1 MIDFHVHLDLYPDPE
16 TIVKEIVERGMYVL
30 SVTTTPS
37 AWKGTSA
44 LAKPGSRIRTALGLH
59 PQIAHERFGELPL
72 FDLHLHETMYVGE
85 IGLDGGPEFKQHW
98 QTQLTTFDHILNACR
113 LAGGRIMSIHSRRA
127 APAVLDRLAAFP
139 SAGTPVLHWF
149 SGGKRD
155 LQRAIALGCW
165 FSVGPAML
173 VSEKARALV
182 RDMPRDRV
190 LTETDGPFAQ
200 FGGESAKPWDVG
212 SATAKLA
219 ELWGDLTVDETNR
232 LLHNNLRCL
241 VTKSNAMKTSIAIAP
256 CQSEGYGGEA

>member
-1 MIDFHVHLDLYPDPE
+1 MIDFHAHLDLYPDPQL
-16 TIVKEIVERGMYVL
+16 IVREIAERGMYVL

-37 AWKGTSA
+37 AWEGTSA
-44 LAKPGSRIRTALGLH
+44 LAAQSSRIRTALGLH
-59 PQIAHERFGELPL
+59 PQIAHERVGELPL

-98 QTQLTTFDHILNACR
+98 QAQLTVFDHILNACR

-127 APAVLDRLAAFP
+127 ASAVLDRLAEFP
-139 SAGTPVLHWF
+139 GAGTPVLHWF

-182 RDMPRDRV
+182 KDMPRDRV

-200 FGGESAKPWDVG
+200 IGGESAKPWDAG
-212 SATAKLA
+212 GATTQLA
-219 ELWGDLTVDETNR
+219 GLWGDMTKEETDR
-232 LLHNNLRCL
+232 LVHANLRRL
-241 VTKSNAMKTSIAIAP
+241 VAIAAP
-256 CQSEGYGGEA
+256 GQAKSGHQTSDS

>member
-1 MIDFHVHLDLYPDPE
+1 MIDFHAHLDLYPDPKM
-16 TIVKEIVERGMYVL
+16 IVKEIVERGMYVL

-44 LAKPGSRIRTALGLH
+44 LASPGSHIMTALGLH
-59 PQIAHERFGELPL
+59 PQIAHERVGELPL

-98 QTQLTTFDHILNACR
+98 QTQLTVFDHILNACR

-127 APAVLDRLAAFP
+127 APAVLDRLVAFP
-139 SAGTPVLHWF
+139 GTGTPILHWF
-149 SGGKRD
+149 SGSKRD
-155 LQRAIALGCW
+155 LQRAVALGCW

-182 RDMPRDRV
+182 RVMPRDRV

-200 FGGESAKPWDVG
+200 IGGGSAKPWDAG
-212 SATAKLA
+212 AATTQLA
-219 ELWGDLTVDETNR
+219 ELWGGMTVEETDR
-232 LLHNNLRCL
+232 LLYANLRHL
-241 VTKSNAMKTSIAIAP
+241 VTIAAARRAESVQDAAD
-256 CQSEGYGGEA
+256 C

>member
-1 MIDFHVHLDLYPDPE
+1 MV
-16 TIVKEIVERGMYVL
+16 VQEIVERGMYVL

-37 AWKGTSA
+37 AWKGTST
-44 LAKPGSRIRTALGLH
+44 LAMPGSGIRTGLGLH
-59 PQIAHERFGELPL
+59 PQIAHERVGELPL

-85 IGLDGGPEFKQHW
+85 IGLDGGPELKQHW
-98 QTQLTTFDHILNACR
+98 QTQLTVFDHILNACR
-113 LAGGRIMSIHSRRA
+113 AAGGRIMSIHSRRA
-127 APAVLDRLAAFP
+127 APAVLDRLVLFP
-139 SAGTPVLHWF
+139 GAGTPILHWF

-200 FGGESAKPWDVG
+200 IGGVSAKPWDV
-212 SATAKLA
+212 SLATAQLA
-219 ELWGDLTVDETNR
+219 KLWGGITQEETER
-232 LLHNNLRCL
+232 QLSSNLRRL
-241 VTKSNAMKTSIAIAP
+241 VALPKPTA
-256 CQSEGYGGEA
+256 